1 LIDNMNLPEHAILCA
16 TLDISD
22 GDDAN
27 FVEWHTR
34 EHLVERLAISGFLRG
49 RRFVQ
54 EAASPRYLILYDVE
68 SLAVLSQPDY
78 VERLN
83 HPTPW
88 TRATLATFQNGRRSA
103 YRLIAQQGGAEG
115 AFLMVI
121 RVAPDE
127 PDRVQREIERAV
139 RGEWSARPGIA
150 TVAFAIPDRLASTLD
165 TEESRRSGNCF
176 AEEWVVLVEGIS
188 EQSLLDFARNELT
201 SELCERWAMVKGD
214 GREIYRLQV
223 RIGRSVK
230 D

>member
-1 LIDNMNLPEHAILCA
+1 
-16 TLDISD
+16 
-22 GDDAN
+22 
-27 FVEWHTR
+27 
-34 EHLVERLAISGFLRG
+34 
-49 RRFVQ
+49 
-54 EAASPRYLILYDVE
+54 
-68 SLAVLSQPDY
+68 
-78 VERLN
+78 
-83 HPTPW
+83 
-88 TRATLATFQNGRRSA
+88 
-103 YRLIAQQGGAEG
+103 
-115 AFLMVI
+115 MVI

-150 TVAFAIPDRLASTLD
+150 SVAFAIPDRLASTLD

-223 RIGRSVK
+223 RIGRSVR